1 MPIVGKLARP
11 HNDRVTFLQRRI
23 KWLVNYYR
31 GNTSRSSYIDEVK
44 SLKAELADLLE
55 EELTFVYLQGYWL
68 QIRMF

>member
-1 MPIVGKLARP
+1 MPIVGKLART

-23 KWLVNYYR
+23 KWLENYYR

-55 EELTFVYLQGYWL
+55 GELTFVYLQGYWL